1 MIIKILIIIL
11 IIIKINFKFTRILFK
26 DMFCVKA
33 KLMGTKQLTDE
44 LFARVTLKH
53 VFKKYSMTC
62 EFKNY
67 FDNIVIIK
75 LGKYIMIIVIII

>member
-1 MIIKILIIIL
+1 
-11 IIIKINFKFTRILFK
+11 
-26 DMFCVKA
+26 MFCVKA

-44 LFARVTLKH
+44 LFARVTPKH

-67 FDNIVIIK
+67 FDNIVITK
-75 LGKYIMIIVIII
+75 LGKYYDNSNNNMRNLIGTF